1 MGIRQFTTGLTLLI
15 FAYQGKWMEMATILS
30 ILGFVVAGTDGYFLW
45 KAGMRREG
53 VFHAVPGGLIAGLAW
68 AVLLVEG

>member
-1 MGIRQFTTGLTLLI
+1 
-15 FAYQGKWMEMATILS
+15 MEMATILS

-53 VFHAVPGGLIAGLAW
+53 VFHAVPGVLIAGLAW